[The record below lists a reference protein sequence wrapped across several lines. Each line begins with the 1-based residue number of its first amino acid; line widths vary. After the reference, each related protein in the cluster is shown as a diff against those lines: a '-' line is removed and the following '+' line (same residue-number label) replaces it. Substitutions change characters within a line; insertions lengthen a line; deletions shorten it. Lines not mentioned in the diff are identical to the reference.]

1 MKHRESRNS
10 HSTSESIPH
19 AVGCG
24 SSEKRDVRMACIL
37 DLFRLS
43 IQKGSIMNRVALL
56 TVVSLITA
64 GIAPAASAE
73 TVEQAEKTPV
83 WSEEQFDRSLKE
95 ITPEE
100 KKQLELISNVGEHID
115 YDDEGNLKSDLN
127 DDQLRSDYG
136 FEDKDVSFFH
146 SVLAEDE
153 SIVQHKENEPKIV
166 TTYDH
171 KLGHISNSDLTVGT
185 AATLTAAAM
194 EGPATLEAA
203 FFAWGAVAGGPIG
216 AAISGAAGLLGATY
230 FVDLAT
236 KITGA
241 VAQGKGITWYSKW
254 GFPPITA
261 EIEDD

>member
-1 MKHRESRNS
+1 
-10 HSTSESIPH
+10 
-19 AVGCG
+19 
-24 SSEKRDVRMACIL
+24 MACII
-37 DLFRLS
+37 DLARLS
-43 IQKGSIMNRVALL
+43 IQKGSTLNRIALL
-56 TVVSLITA
+56 TVASLITA

-73 TVEQAEKTPV
+73 TVEQADKTPV

-100 KKQLELISNVGEHID
+100 TKQLELISNVGEHID

-171 KLGHISNSDLTVGT
+171 KLGHVSNSDLKVGA

-194 EGPATLEAA
+194 EGPAALEAA
-203 FFAWGAVAGGPIG
+203 FFAWGAVVGGPIG
-216 AAISGAAGLLGATY
+216 AAISGVSGALGAAY
-230 FVDLAT
+230 FIDLAA